1 MQWQKSKFS
10 VSIYIIARI
19 NNIMQCIYDVCL
31 LDEKHAQW
39 NVWHACLILIL
50 EKSQSKH
57 CIQYVQCSDLTT
69 LEMRYKT
76 FTLKKIYRKS
86 TLQDWCHDSK
96 LHDCLSLSFTM
107 MPCGGSL
114 SLCFTY
120 ALWWFQSWIFDR
132 HKNCT
137 SVMDHLIIFHV

>member
-39 NVWHACLILIL
+39 NVWQVCLILIL

-76 FTLKKIYRKS
+76 FTLKTIYRKS

-96 LHDCLSLSFTM
+96 LHDC
-107 MPCGGSL
+107 L